1 MVGAIAKRCC
11 VCVTRSDSEERASAQ
26 LAKST
31 LELTIS
37 TEPDNN
43 KKHLTSVWINHQ
55 SERGV
60 WHTGV
65 GEKVSQEGKA

>member
-11 VCVTRSDSEERASAQ
+11 EAQ
-26 LAKST
+26 NAEST

-43 KKHLTSVWINHQ
+43 KKHLTSIRVNHQ

-65 GEKVSQEGKA
+65 GEKVSQEGND